1 LNIGELVI
9 RKGTLT
15 VALSVAVLILGWLAL
30 LNLPR
35 WDFSALRIK
44 EAWVITPYPGASAAE
59 VEREVSDKV
68 EKATR
73 GLAQVQRVESHSFR
87 GRSVVSVSI
96 QDQHDED
103 ALLRIWEELRHRI
116 DDLRPKLPPGAGPSI
131 VDTDLADFYGAYYA
145 LVGEGFS
152 PAELKGVAEL
162 LQHELSTLDC
172 VKKVILF
179 GDRQETLYVEIHR
192 AKTNALG
199 IDIDQI
205 FQALN
210 SKNLPAD
217 AGHILVGPQ
226 RVSIAPSGI
235 YRSEQDLGDLMVTAG
250 RDRLIRLGDI
260 AEIRRGYEDAPRRLL
275 RVDGRIAVGIAIAA
289 GPCRDPVALAEALKQ
304 PLAQLT
310 PRIPLGMELKVIALQ
325 SSAVAET
332 IDDFAGYLIQSL
344 LILIAAIL
352 LFMGLRGGLIVVFVT
367 LLILAGSFVAMDW
380 LEIALDRISLGAL
393 VMTLGLIPGNVIL
406 VVHGMKLRMDKGV
419 EGIAAARELVAQ
431 NVLPLLV
438 ATAVVILLF
447 APIAG
452 MHNSTGE
459 QIRALFFVILIAMT
473 FSLLSAVSI
482 APLLTDRFLNPRT
495 GSNGEQ
501 EPYGGRFHHIYARI
515 LRTAIRYRWAVLG
528 MTAMLVALSLYG
540 FGFVKQTY
548 FSPSTGPGFLVE
560 VYFREGTHIRE
571 TERRMDEIQAYLR
584 SHDGVMQVASAIG
597 GGHPRYLPFSKPAP
611 EPGSHYG
618 ISLVMVQHHRQIDR
632 LVSRI
637 RADLEK
643 RFPDA
648 IINLKKQV
656 PGADIAG
663 GRIQLR
669 IGGPDPAELRRLADR
684 VKRQIRMDPDAKAV
698 RDDWGAKV
706 KVAQPVLAQALARRL
721 RIDRPQVAAALRA
734 ASSGIHTGFYREG
747 SELIPIV
754 VRAPRGEHRTL
765 DDVGDIHV
773 TSPLRGDRVSL
784 KRLLDRLETI
794 TEDARRV
801 RRDGVPLITVH
812 AEADQDSTFDLLERI
827 KPGVEKALGADL
839 AAYGSPDAQREFA
852 IGFDKGSV
860 VRDQKIA
867 LKGMPGYF
875 IAWGGEAEG
884 LSESRAQL
892 WAWAPLC
899 CGLTVLVL
907 IALFNALRQPLIVLL
922 TAPLSLIGIATG
934 LLLTGRPLDF
944 PSLLGAM
951 GLSGVLMRNAILLVE
966 PIDREIRAG
975 KSRLEAI
982 LQAAS
987 SRLRPVG
994 LASLT
999 AVLGILPLL
1008 RDDLFLSMAITLL
1021 FGLGLASLLALVVV
1035 PVLYATLFGV
1045 RTDEREEKR

>member
-1 LNIGELVI
+1 LNIGELAI

-15 VALSVAVLILGWLAL
+15 VALSVAVLISGSLAL
-30 LNLPR
+30 VSLPR
-35 WDFSALRIK
+35 RDFSALTIK

-59 VEREVSDKV
+59 VEQEVSDKV
-68 EKATR
+68 EKATK
-73 GLAQVQRVESHSFR
+73 GLAQEQRVESHSFR
-87 GRSVVSVSI
+87 GRSVVSVSV
-96 QDQHDED
+96 QDLYDED
-103 ALLRIWEELRHRI
+103 ALLRIWEELRHRV
-116 DDLRPKLPPGAGPSI
+116 DDLRPRLPPGAGPSI
-131 VDTDLADFYGAYYA
+131 VDTDLGDLYGAYYA

-152 PAELKGVAEL
+152 PAELKDVAEL
-162 LQHELSTLDC
+162 LQRELSTLDC

-205 FQALN
+205 FHALS

-226 RVSIAPSGI
+226 QVSIAPSRI

-250 RDRLIRLGDI
+250 RDQLIRIGDI

-275 RVDGRIAVGIAIAA
+275 RVDGKSAVGIAVAT
-289 GPCRDPVALAEALKQ
+289 GPCRDPIAVGEALKRR
-304 PLAQLT
+304 LAQLT
-310 PRIPLGMELKVIALQ
+310 PRIPLGMELKVIALR
-325 SSAVAET
+325 SDAVAEA
-332 IDDFAGYLIQSL
+332 IDDFAGYLVQSL
-344 LILIAAIL
+344 LILIAIL
-352 LFMGLRGGLIVVFVT
+352 LLFLGLRGGLIVVFVT
-367 LLILAGSFVAMDW
+367 LLILAGSFVVMDW

-393 VMTLGLIPGNVIL
+393 VMALGLIPGNVVL

-419 EGIAAARELVAQ
+419 EGIAAAREVVAQ
-431 NVLPLLV
+431 NALPLLGV
-438 ATAVVILLF
+438 TAVVILLF

-452 MHNSTGE
+452 MHDSTGE
-459 QIRALFFVILIAMT
+459 QIRALFFVVLIAMA
-473 FSLLSAVSI
+473 FSLVGAVSI
-482 APLLTDRFLNPRT
+482 APLLTDRFLNPRA
-495 GSNGEQ
+495 GDGGEQ
-501 EPYGGRFHHIYARI
+501 VSYGGRFHDLNAQI
-515 LRTAIRYRWAVLG
+515 LRNAIRYRWAVLG
-528 MTAMLVALSLYG
+528 ATALLVALSLYG

-548 FSPSTGPGFLVE
+548 FPPSTGPGFLVE

-571 TERRMDEIQAYLR
+571 TERRMDQIQAYLR

-597 GGHPRYLPFSKPAP
+597 GGHPRHLPLSRPAP

-618 ISLVMVQHHRQIDR
+618 VSLVMVEDRGRIDR
-632 LVSRI
+632 IGSRI
-637 RADLEK
+637 RADLEE

-648 IINLKKQV
+648 VVNLKKQI

-684 VKRQIRMDPDAKAV
+684 VKMQIRMDPDAKAV

-706 KVAQPVLAQALARRL
+706 KVAQPVLPQELARRL
-721 RIDRPQVAAALRA
+721 RIDRPQAAAALRA
-734 ASSGIHTGFYREG
+734 VSSGAHTGFYHEG

-754 VRAPRGEHRTL
+754 VRVPRGEHRTL

-773 TSPLRGDRVSL
+773 TSPLRGDKVSL
-784 KRLLDRLETI
+784 ERLLDRLDTI

-812 AEADQDSTFDLLERI
+812 AEADQDSTLDLLERI
-827 KPGVEKALGADL
+827 KPRVEKALEAEL
-839 AAYGSPDAQREFA
+839 AVHGRPDARGEFT
-852 IGFDKGSV
+852 IGFDTGPV
-860 VRDQKIA
+860 VRDRKIP
-867 LKGMPGYF
+867 LKGRPGYF
-875 IAWGGEAEG
+875 ITWGGEAED
-884 LSESRAQL
+884 LSESRTQL
-892 WAWAPLC
+892 WAGVPLC

-922 TAPLSLIGIATG
+922 TVPLSLIGTAMG

-944 PSLLGAM
+944 LSLLAAL

-966 PIDREIRAG
+966 PIDREIRTG
-975 KSRLEAI
+975 KPRLEAI

-987 SRLRPVG
+987 SRLPVG

-1021 FGLGLASLLALVVV
+1021 FGLGLASLLVLVIV

-1045 RTDEREEKR
+1045 RTNEVL